1 MQLAVGPFAPV
12 SMLRL
17 EDWWNGQH
25 PNNYTTTAM
34 VPFKRFLCEISMA
47 LLMAR
52 LDENMRIMQ

>member
-47 LLMAR
+47 L
-52 LDENMRIMQ
+52 